1 MSFLKKIQQPQ
12 FWINFAKISIPFF
25 IILTLI
31 MLLWKNWSEIFS
43 GDFKTVSKM
52 NFENGK
58 WKAFF
63 GIKIVASVLYGFYV
77 TNKNM
82 K

>member
-1 MSFLKKIQQPQ
+1 MSFLKKIKNPK
-12 FWINFAKISIPFF
+12 FWTNFTLITLPFF
-25 IILTLI
+25 FFLTVI
-31 MLLWKNWSEIFS
+31 MLLWKNWSDIFA
-43 GDFKTVSKM
+43 GDFEAVSKA

-58 WKAFF
+58 WKPFF
-63 GIKIVASVLYGFYV
+63 GIKIVASVLYGLYT